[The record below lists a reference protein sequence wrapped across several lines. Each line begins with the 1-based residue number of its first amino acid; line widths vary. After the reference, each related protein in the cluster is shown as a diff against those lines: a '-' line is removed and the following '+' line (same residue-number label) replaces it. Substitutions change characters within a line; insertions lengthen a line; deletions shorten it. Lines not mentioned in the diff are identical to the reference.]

1 MSCAANLAASSRAAL
16 DGFASGLDSP
26 DARSSSINDSW
37 NAMDASETGGA
48 ASSATHMSAAS
59 RRLACCDTVAVD
71 WQTGAESAASR
82 GSHPAPPAVSPPL
95 AAYRTARSHSSVE
108 SFAASSK
115 ALRRRGAAQR
125 GGELDARTPA
135 MASAAAHLA
144 PRSPSA
150 KAKRERGA
158 SSSSHTTRGATRA
171 NSPKSLAHA
180 TTKLPTRTWSSHA
193 LVRGHG
199 LPLMSD
205 PAP

>member
-1 MSCAANLAASSRAAL
+1 M
-16 DGFASGLDSP
+16 
-26 DARSSSINDSW
+26 NDSW

-59 RRLACCDTVAVD
+59 RRLACCDTVAVV
-71 WQTGAESAASR
+71 WRTGAESAASR
-82 GSHPAPPAVSPPL
+82 GSHPAPGESPPGESPPPL

-115 ALRRRGAAQR
+115 ALRRRGAAQG
-125 GGELDARTPA
+125 GGERDARTPA
-135 MASAAAHLA
+135 TASAAAHLA